1 MAGKTPTE
9 LNDLIT
15 EVREQVAVLD
25 TRVGLMK
32 DEIDRADFAGIRQR
46 LAVIEHRVAELT
58 KAREDGDRWF
68 KQLLLIVIGA
78 ALTLLANVL
87 VNVVLFARK

>member
-9 LNDLIT
+9 LNDLIS

-25 TRVGLMK
+25 TRVGQLK
-32 DEIDRADFAGIRQR
+32 DDLERAKLDEIREL
-46 LAVIEHRVAELT
+46 LAVLEHRVAELT
-58 KAREDGDRWF
+58 KTRDDADRWF

-78 ALTLLANVL
+78 AITLFANVL
-87 VNVVLFARK
+87 VNVVLFAKK

>member
-1 MAGKTPTE
+1 MAGKSPTE

-15 EVREQVAVLD
+15 EVREQVAVLGS
-25 TRVGLMK
+25 RVGLLK
-32 DEIDRADFAGIRQR
+32 DDIDRADLTNIRQR
-46 LAVIEHRVAELT
+46 LAVIEDRVGKLE

-78 ALTLLANVL
+78 VLTLLANVL
-87 VNVVLFARK
+87 VNAVFFAKK

>member
-32 DEIDRADFAGIRQR
+32 DGLERANLDEVRER
-46 LAVIEHRVAELT
+46 LAVLDHRVAELM

-87 VNVVLFARK
+87 VNVVLFAKK